1 MPLFLTHHPWSGGTM
16 GRDKVLKMVH
26 AANEAWR
33 AQGFSC
39 YSYIG
44 TPSDGEGWFVLQ
56 APSREALIR
65 MFHESEIPYLTV
77 TEVWQVGLDDLGAN
91 ESAEGKKSRVV

>member
-1 MPLFLTHHPWSGGTM
+1 MPLFLTYHPWAGGTM
-16 GRDKVLKMVH
+16 SRDEVLKMVR

-33 AQGFSC
+33 SQGFSC

-44 TPSDGEGWFVLQ
+44 TPNDGEGWFVLS

-65 MFHESEIPYLTV
+65 MFHENRIPYLSV
-77 TEVWQVGLDDLGAN
+77 TEVWQVGPEEFNADTLTAQ
-91 ESAEGKKSRVV
+91 EGSKAA